1 MNESVARVKG
11 VVRYVRQSPARLAK
25 FKECALVEKIQSK
38 SSLCLDVSTRW
49 NSTYL
54 MLDAAQKFEKAFE
67 AFDDV
72 DPYYKNELMMGDG
85 CLKKKIGKMLE
96 GFAFSCTNFMN
107 L

>member
-1 MNESVARVKG
+1 MKEMNELVAYVKW

-25 FKECALVEKIQSK
+25 FKECVLLEKIENK
-38 SSLCLDVSTRW
+38 SLLCMDVSIKW

-72 DPYYKNELMMGDG
+72 DP
-85 CLKKKIGKMLE
+85 
-96 GFAFSCTNFMN
+96 
-107 L
+107 